1 MTRLLQDVADGEL
14 KRLMVFMP
22 PRHGKSEL
30 VSRLFSAY
38 YLHKHPDKW
47 VGLVSYG
54 AELSYTFSRS
64 ARDNYLRLGGQLK
77 DDAATIKNWE
87 TGKDGGVWATGI
99 GGPITGR
106 GFNLGIIDDPI
117 KNAEEA
123 GSLTIRNR
131 NNEWLDSVFWTRQEP
146 DNTIIIITTR
156 WNKNDPAGYILSK
169 EDEDPER
176 WHIVNFQAIKS
187 DLPAYPKT
195 CTIELDNRKQGKAL
209 SPNRYPLEKL
219 KKLRQRLGVYF
230 WNCLYQQ
237 NPTVKAGL
245 VYHAFNNDGP
255 LSSELDYSQAEG
267 FWHAHDFGA
276 VNRAWLLFIR
286 IKGVYYLIHEEIL
299 SQGTTA
305 ARAAKIK
312 VHFANRKVI
321 AGYGGTKSESQQIID
336 YYKEGVKIRVP
347 IISSVEGQV
356 DKANKLLENGTLK
369 ICSDMT
375 LTIDQFE
382 NCIRDVKEQIQD
394 KSTWH
399 FLDCIRYFA
408 AGVSARGGVR

>member
-1 MTRLLQDVADGEL
+1 MARLLQDVADGQL
-14 KRLMVFMP
+14 KRLMIFLP

-38 YLHKHPDKW
+38 YLQKHPDKW
-47 VGLVSYG
+47 IGLVSYG

-87 TGKDGGVWATGI
+87 TGNGGGVWATGI

-146 DNTIIIITTR
+146 DNAIIIITTR

-169 EDEDPER
+169 EEEDPEH
-176 WHIVNFQAIKS
+176 WHIVNFQAIK
-187 DLPAYPKT
+187 DKVPAYSST
-195 CTIELDNRKQGKAL
+195 CTIELDNREQGQPL
-209 SPNRYPLEKL
+209 SPNRYPLSKL
-219 KKLRQRLGVYF
+219 KKLAKRLGVYF

-237 NPTVKAGL
+237 NPITKSGL

-255 LSSELDYSQAEG
+255 LSSELDYSDADG

-286 IKGVYYLIHEEIL
+286 INGTYYLIHEEIL
-299 SQGTTA
+299 LQGTTA

-312 VHFANRKVI
+312 AHFANRKVI

-356 DKANKLLENGTLK
+356 DKANKMLENGTLK

-382 NCIRDVKEQIQD
+382 NCIRDAKEQIQD